1 MKVIAATSRVFL
13 PMLLLTYA
21 GCEPVRTTAS
31 PPDHNTANAPLCVY
45 YAPVKIDILPLT
57 EIVAPPGGLGPD
69 GGSEPHKIDTYV
81 SLLDSF
87 GSQIKS
93 PGKFRFELYEYVQR
107 SAEPRGRRVMIWP
120 ESDLSDPNAS
130 SRHWI
135 DLSDPA
141 ANNRS
146 WRDFLRAYQFNLPF
160 KPAPNEG
167 ALRPDRD
174 YILEATCLTPNGTR
188 LTAEFGLK
196 RRE

>member
-1 MKVIAATSRVFL
+1 MKVIAAISRVFL

-21 GCEPVRTTAS
+21 GCEPVRTTGA
-31 PPDHNTANAPLCVY
+31 PPADHNTAEAPLCVY

-57 EIVAPPGGLGPD
+57 EFVALD
-69 GGSEPHKIDTYV
+69 GSSEPHTIDTYV

-107 SAEPRGRRVMIWP
+107 SAEPKGRRVMIWP
-120 ESDLSDPNAS
+120 ESDLSDPNS
-130 SRHWI
+130 GNRYWT

-160 KPAPNEG
+160 KPAPREG
-167 ALRPDRD
+167 ALRPGRE
-174 YILEATCLTPNGTR
+174 YVLEATCLTPNGSR

>member
-1 MKVIAATSRVFL
+1 MRVIAAISHVFL
-13 PMLLLTYA
+13 PMLLLTWA
-21 GCEPVRTTAS
+21 GCEPVRTTVA
-31 PPDHNTANAPLCVY
+31 PPDHNTADAPLCVY

-57 EIVAPPGGLGPD
+57 EFTALPGDLGPD
-69 GGSEPHKIDTYV
+69 GSPEPHTIEAYV

-107 SAEPRGRRVMIWP
+107 SAEPKGRRVMIWP
-120 ESDLSDPNAS
+120 ESDLPDPNS
-130 SRHWI
+130 DRRYWT

-141 ANNRS
+141 ANDRS

-160 KPAPNEG
+160 KPAPG
-167 ALRPDRD
+167 RD
-174 YILEATCLTPNGTR
+174 YLLEATCLTSNGSR